1 MENDPTRVD
10 TVAVGTFT
18 FPVCY
23 AGLPNAE
30 VMPNLKITT
39 DFNVFNKPMMAKYTR
54 DIRLAGLILRP
65 AELEEYEATK

>member
-1 MENDPTRVD
+1 
-10 TVAVGTFT
+10 
-18 FPVCY
+18 
-23 AGLPNAE
+23 
-30 VMPNLKITT
+30 MPNLKITT